1 MAHEKTSAPNASLSS
16 DMFPNAPY
24 AADAQAAP
32 SVISSRITDIASED
46 GDTYYPEK
54 PPLSKQSK
62 AQRILGAGSSIKVP
76 RPRSSMSS
84 TVRNGT
90 SSQTTQPG
98 APPLRGGGGWRIA
111 GGFGGPG
118 GAISNTSRPQSSAS
132 RTSKTH
138 VPSLA
143 AHGFFRPMSSQRLQA
158 QRGGRP
164 TTNGQSITSDDGYSE
179 AGSNR
184 YRHSLA
190 SNVTSQRGPL
200 IRHDNDV
207 PPRSRGTEFT
217 ETEEAGRS
225 LGESERPL
233 RDRSMD
239 PKPYPSV
246 SRGTKQ
252 DSNARFPVQK
262 SQGSF
267 RTSYL
272 LPNREHT
279 PSRNISPGQEQ
290 LSSTATSP
298 RFTQSKVNDVSAPK
312 PGINYQYFTG
322 NTVFCFRGRL
332 QNARSMPVN
341 VATGLLVVLPSAL
354 FFAYSWVLHRK

>member
-1 MAHEKTSAPNASLSS
+1 MAHDKASAPNASLSS
-16 DMFPNAPY
+16 DTFPTAPY
-24 AADAQAAP
+24 AADAQVAP
-32 SVISSRITDIASED
+32 SVISSRMTDIASED

-62 AQRILGAGSSIKVP
+62 AQRILGAGSSIDVP

-84 TVRNGT
+84 NARNAT
-90 SSQTTQPG
+90 SGQNAQSG
-98 APPLRGGGGWRIA
+98 ALPMRGGGGWRFA

-118 GAISNTSRPQSSAS
+118 GTISNTSRPQSSAS

-164 TTNGQSITSDDGYSE
+164 TTTGQSITSDDGYSE
-179 AGSNR
+179 VGSNMN
-184 YRHSLA
+184 RHSLA

-207 PPRSRGTEFT
+207 RPRSRETEFT
-217 ETEEAGRS
+217 EADEAGRS

-233 RDRSMD
+233 RNRSID
-239 PKPYPSV
+239 PRPYPSLG
-246 SRGTKQ
+246 RGTKQ

-272 LPNREHT
+272 LPNREDT
-279 PSRNISPGQEQ
+279 PTRNMSPGHEQ
-290 LSSTATSP
+290 LSSAATSP
-298 RFTQSKVNDVSAPK
+298 RFTQSKISDPPSPK
-312 PGINYQYFTG
+312 PGFNYQYFSG
-322 NTVFCFRGRL
+322 NTVFCFGGRL

-341 VATGLLVVLPSAL
+341 IATGLLVVLPSVL
-354 FFAYSWVLHRK
+354 FFAYS